1 MNNEITPSPHHPLTH
16 TPTYAFSSKH
26 SEPGSEFL
34 LRQGNIPLVITM
46 VHATTLAQSRHGTLP
61 DRNADERVK
70 RYEIA
75 MFHLLWKI
83 VAGLE
88 RRCGRPY
95 IVVPLIHRS
104 RIDFNRGKVF
114 HEHQRAYDDP
124 AAERLYDRFDTIVGS
139 FLEQAIPEGTRGLLI
154 DLHGCTTEA
163 ADLFMG
169 SLHGQTLS
177 ERNGVPFAY
186 NTLRHTMVERGWR
199 VAPPVGE
206 PEIRYPSH
214 PYGVINRHNLA
225 RKGQRGSSIQLEV
238 SRYIRV
244 DALLNARFGDD
255 LALALAKVLSSE
267 F

>member
-1 MNNEITPSPHHPLTH
+1 MNNDITRSPVHPLTRER
-16 TPTYAFSSKH
+16 
-26 SEPGSEFL
+26 SEPISEFL
-34 LRQGNIPLVITM
+34 VQEGNLPLVITM
-46 VHATTLAQSRHGTLP
+46 VHATTMVHSRHGTLP
-61 DRNADERVK
+61 DRNADVRVK

-88 RRCGRPY
+88 RRCGQPY

-114 HEHQRAYDDP
+114 HEQQRAYDDP
-124 AAERLYDRFDTIVGS
+124 AAERIYDRFDSIVGS
-139 FLEQAIPEGTRGLLI
+139 FLEQAIPAGSHGLLI
-154 DLHGCTTEA
+154 DLHGCTTET

-177 ERNGVPFAY
+177 EHNGVPFAY
-186 NTLRHTMVERGWR
+186 DTLRRTMIEQGWR
-199 VAPPVGE
+199 VAPAPGE

-225 RKGQRGSSIQLEV
+225 RNGQRGSSIQLEI

-244 DALLNARFGDD
+244 DALLNARFSDD
-255 LALALAKVLSSE
+255 LALALARAVN